1 MTSKTIRTIC
11 MTASMGLVAAG
22 SAPRVAAEAPSI
34 LVSPGETPG
43 QFTYTFVDPE
53 ASDGGWVAIDFHRD
67 PECSAIAGFNL
78 LLFVDFPNAFA
89 CPLTVAVTELW
100 DGDDL
105 ATAGGPWQSPPWSP
119 NFRTPLNA
127 FWRGQGAVPIYFVEV
142 RELRDATADGV
153 LTIQELTTL
162 PSLQKGHATEY
173 QFVQLNSSRANSYR
187 TAREGHTQTAA
198 RGLLEDGRSFQ
209 LYRHTEFRTVTYLK
223 IDFN

>member
-1 MTSKTIRTIC
+1 
-11 MTASMGLVAAG
+11 MTASVGLVAAG
-22 SAPRVAAEAPSI
+22 SAPRLAAQAPSI
-34 LVSPGETPG
+34 LVSPAETPG

-89 CPLTVAVTELW
+89 CPLTVAVRELW
-100 DGDDL
+100 DTDDL

-127 FWRGQGAVPIYFVEV
+127 FWRGEGAVPIYFVEV
-142 RELRDATADGV
+142 GELLDATADGV
-153 LTIQELTTL
+153 LTVRELKEL
-162 PSLQKGHATEY
+162 HSLRKGYAIEY
-173 QFVQLNSSRANSYR
+173 RFVQLNSSRSNSFG
-187 TAREGHTQTAA
+187 TSREGHTQTAA

-209 LYRHTEFRTVTYLK
+209 LYRHTEGRVATNVK
-223 IDFN
+223 IYFN